1 MRVIILSF
9 LKMFGV
15 VPCACNSVTLEAE
28 FRNSVGS
35 VPVRGSKPS
44 LHEER
49 SLTKYWDLT

>member
-1 MRVIILSF
+1 
-9 LKMFGV
+9 MFGV